1 MVIYRNKLY
10 FLLLFLVGYLGLF
23 LLINIHPVMAMD
35 GYNPNDPHSI
45 KNEILKISS
54 KREKISK
61 KILHFNKLNLNPYN
75 LIRQS
80 KDLDQNMTDLYKRIA
95 NLNALNCINQKI
107 WQYSYER
114 NQIAIKILSLSGLYQ
129 GTTMIEE
136 LNKKHQEII
145 QKIQNLNQKYFH
157 LQNELNANL

>member
-1 MVIYRNKLY
+1 M
-10 FLLLFLVGYLGLF
+10 
-23 LLINIHPVMAMD
+23 
-35 GYNPNDPHSI
+35 
-45 KNEILKISS
+45 
-54 KREKISK
+54 
-61 KILHFNKLNLNPYN
+61 HFNKLNLNPYN

-95 NLNALNCINQKI
+95 HLNALNCINQKI

-114 NQIAIKILSLSGLYQ
+114 NQIAIKIFSLSGLYQ
-129 GTTMIEE
+129 DTTMIEE